1 MVAVGFTLQ
10 PEVEFLELC
19 DRLIREEVDYYEV
32 APETTWR
39 LRADG
44 GFDDNGYHR
53 RFRALAR
60 ETGRF
65 FVAHGVGFSVGS
77 TATRDRAR
85 RRRWLQRL
93 AADQAQLR
101 YRWYTDH
108 LGASAPDG
116 LAATLPL
123 PLPLS
128 ATLARVVG
136 RRLTEMARVVG
147 DVGVENNVAYFLL
160 GAPLDEASLYAACA
174 RGPRRHLLLDLHNLF
189 TMSVN
194 HGIDPEAWLARVPL
208 ERVIEIHVS
217 GGADADPA
225 WVPSRRT
232 LRLDSHDAAVPEE
245 VWRLLERVLPR
256 CPSLRGVTLERME
269 GTVTAADVPA
279 LVDEVRRARA
289 LVRAA
294 ARRPAVAPPTS
305 PWNDAALARE
315 ELGAWEATVTRL
327 VLSRDPVA
335 ELGRLRRSRAVP
347 AALRRRLAQADVD
360 GVVLTSLL
368 VARLRFE
375 RLLRGSPA
383 AEAWFDD
390 DAPGFAAAFKRYH
403 TEVPPTAFFPPDEA
417 DLFESWRRADIAK
430 SA

>member
-1 MVAVGFTLQ
+1 VVAVGFTLQ
-10 PEVEFLELC
+10 PEVEFLDLC
-19 DRLIREEVDYYEV
+19 DRLIRDEVDYYEV

-39 LRADG
+39 LRPDG
-44 GFDDNGYHR
+44 TFDENGYHR
-53 RFRALAR
+53 RFREIAR
-60 ETGRF
+60 ATGRF

-77 TATRDRAR
+77 SASARDRRR
-85 RRRWLQRL
+85 RRRWLARL
-93 AADQAQLR
+93 AADQAEFR

-136 RRLTEMARVVG
+136 RRLTEMARVVA

-174 RGPRRHLLLDLHNLF
+174 CGPRRHLLLDLHNLH
-189 TMSVN
+189 TMAEN
-194 HGIDPEAWLARVPL
+194 HGLDPEAWLARVPL
-208 ERVIEIHVS
+208 DRVIEIHVS

-225 WVPSRRT
+225 WVPSGRT
-232 LRLDSHDAAVPEE
+232 MRLDSHDAGVPEE

-269 GTVTAADVPA
+269 GTVTAADVPQ

-294 ARRPAVAPPTS
+294 ARRPAVAPRT
-305 PWNDAALARE
+305 NEVALARE
-315 ELGAWEATVTRL
+315 ELGAWEAVVTRL
-327 VLSRDPVA
+327 VLARDPAA
-335 ELGRLRRSRAVP
+335 ELLRLRRSRSVP

-360 GVVLTSLL
+360 GVVLSSLL

-383 AEAWFDD
+383 AEAWFDE

-417 DLFESWRRADIAK
+417 DLFESWRRADIRK